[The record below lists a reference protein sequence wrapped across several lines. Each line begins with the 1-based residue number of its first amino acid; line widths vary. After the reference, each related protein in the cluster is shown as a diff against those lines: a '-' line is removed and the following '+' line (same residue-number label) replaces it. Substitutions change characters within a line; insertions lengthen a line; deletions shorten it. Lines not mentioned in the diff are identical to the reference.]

1 MVRLLL
7 FFAAL
12 ALAAYGLT
20 WLAENPGEV
29 TLTWRGVEVNVSVM
43 LALGIVLALAIALGI
58 LWTLIR
64 FVFRAP
70 SLISLATNA
79 RRREKGYLALS
90 RGMIAV
96 GSGDAQAAHR
106 HAADS
111 RKFIADE
118 PLTLLLRAQSAQL
131 AGDRPSAVAAFNEM
145 LEHPQTHTL
154 GLRGLHVE
162 ARRSGDHQAALDYAV
177 EQKLTT
183 NRHQ

>member
-70 SLISLATNA
+70 SLIST
-79 RRREKGYLALS
+79 
-90 RGMIAV
+90 
-96 GSGDAQAAHR
+96 
-106 HAADS
+106 
-111 RKFIADE
+111 
-118 PLTLLLRAQSAQL
+118 P
-131 AGDRPSAVAAFNEM
+131 
-145 LEHPQTHTL
+145 
-154 GLRGLHVE
+154 
-162 ARRSGDHQAALDYAV
+162 AALLWS
-177 EQKLTT
+177 K
-183 NRHQ
+183 RIR